1 MNTFATSHHIT
12 SSLHYLLISLCL
24 GSTMAMAKLVIVLV
38 IALLA
43 ISVAGSSHKVL
54 AKATEGS
61 SEQYMQALN
70 GQGSLR
76 IYRKVSITMFKKAI
90 MATKENALVI
100 TTGRPREEDP
110 NALESRSIDL
120 L

>member
-1 MNTFATSHHIT
+1 MNTFATSHHII
-12 SSLHYLLISLCL
+12 SSLHYLLISLRL
-24 GSTMAMAKLVIVLV
+24 GSTKAMAKLVIVLV

-43 ISVAGSSHKVL
+43 ISMAGSSHKVL

-76 IYRKVSITMFKKAI
+76 IYRKFSSYKSSLRNVSSVILVAS
-90 MATKENALVI
+90 ATKEA
-100 TTGRPREEDP
+100 G
-110 NALESRSIDL
+110 
-120 L
+120 